1 MKDLVPSKQK
11 ICLFRL
17 TYLEKKKN
25 IIDEVSAS
33 IILDTYLRR
42 VEKMDK
48 TTGKFTITNNE
59 GKEIECDILFTFDNN
74 ETKSYIIFTDNT
86 LDENNNI
93 KVYANT
99 YDPEGKISRFRTN

>member
-1 MKDLVPSKQK
+1 
-11 ICLFRL
+11 
-17 TYLEKKKN
+17 
-25 IIDEVSAS
+25 
-33 IILDTYLRR
+33 
-42 VEKMDK
+42 MDK

-74 ETKSYIIFTDNT
+74 ETKKSYIIFTDNT

-99 YDPEGKISRFRTN
+99 YDPEGKSLDLGPIETEKEWQLIEGILSQLQEKVGESSEQEGK